1 MATWLKNIGS
11 AKNPITEWKEDDV
24 GFRKANKPS
33 IRTGDHLFLYAP
45 GGSRRVFALAEVVSD
60 PEHDSGFNPS
70 NEESC
75 QWKLRVRYEINLPF
89 SSGVLI
95 DQVSSHRDL
104 AKSLSQKSHIR
115 LLPEESESAN
125 SKLRDAKQ

>member
-1 MATWLKNIGS
+1 MTSDFARQTSPAFGRAIIS
-11 AKNPITEWKEDDV
+11 FFT
-24 GFRKANKPS
+24 R
-33 IRTGDHLFLYAP
+33 P

-70 NEESC
+70 IEESC
-75 QWKLRVRYEINLPF
+75 QWKLRVRYEILPV